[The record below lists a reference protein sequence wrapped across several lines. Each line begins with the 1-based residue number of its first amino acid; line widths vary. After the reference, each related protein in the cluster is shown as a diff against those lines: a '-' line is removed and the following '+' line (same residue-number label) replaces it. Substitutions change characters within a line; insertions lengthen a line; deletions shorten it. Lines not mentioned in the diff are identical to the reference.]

1 MGPTLNR
8 VSLLAREA
16 DNKLANKTT
25 ADCEMRSTGKCYS
38 VITDCWGLC
47 AKGEE
52 QRGPGSQEEAF
63 QRRPKRKRGAGH
75 VCAQGKAFQAQGTGR
90 TKVLSRKEHGVFG

>member
-25 ADCEMRSTGKCYS
+25 TDCKMRSTGD
-38 VITDCWGLC
+38 VIL
-47 AKGEE
+47 
-52 QRGPGSQEEAF
+52 
-63 QRRPKRKRGAGH
+63 
-75 VCAQGKAFQAQGTGR
+75 
-90 TKVLSRKEHGVFG
+90 